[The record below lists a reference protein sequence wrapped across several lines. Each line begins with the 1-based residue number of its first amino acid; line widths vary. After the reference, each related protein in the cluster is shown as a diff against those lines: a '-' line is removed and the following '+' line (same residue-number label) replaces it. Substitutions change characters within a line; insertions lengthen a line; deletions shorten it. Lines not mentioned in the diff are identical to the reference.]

1 MSFLSSEFLL
11 LSMLKSV
18 GLINIS
24 VKKKGD
30 AFLKEVYYEPKIII
44 ATLK

>member
-24 VKKKGD
+24 VKKRVMH
-30 AFLKEVYYEPKIII
+30 F
-44 ATLK
+44 